1 MLLMAFAGLAT
12 DDDDATVW
20 QGYKDVMQNCR
31 DNAAVLREGINKMG
45 YFDVVSKD
53 SGVPLVAFSLKDSSK
68 YTVFEVAESLR
79 RFGWIV
85 PAYTMPADAEHVAVM
100 RVVIREDFSRGLA
113 ERLIADLGKTMA
125 DMDAHAG
132 RKQAPEQPK
141 KSVHDIEKE
150 VTTFWRR
157 LVANSKKKSSMVC

>member
-1 MLLMAFAGLAT
+1 MTPFRHG
-12 DDDDATVW
+12 W

-31 DNAAVLREGINKMG
+31 DNATVLREGIEKMG

-132 RKQAPEQPK
+132 RKAPEQPK

-157 LVANSKKKSSMVC
+157 LVANNKKKSSMVC

>member
-1 MLLMAFAGLAT
+1 MICRITDDLLYFGLANG
-12 DDDDATVW
+12 VS

-31 DNAAVLREGINKMG
+31 DNAAVLREGIQSMG

-53 SGVPLVAFSLKDSSK
+53 SGVPLVAFSLRDASR

-132 RKQAPEQPK
+132 GKPHK
-141 KSVHDIEKE
+141 KSAHEIEKE

-157 LVANSKKKSSMVC
+157 LVANKKKSSMVC

>member
-1 MLLMAFAGLAT
+1 M
-12 DDDDATVW
+12 

-31 DNAAVLREGINKMG
+31 DNATVLREGIEKMG
-45 YFDVVSKD
+45 RFDVVSKD
-53 SGVPLVAFSLKDSSK
+53 SGVPLVAFALKDSSR

-79 RFGWIV
+79 RYGWIV

-113 ERLIADLGKTMA
+113 ERLIADLGKTVA
-125 DMDAHAG
+125 EMDAHAAKHHG
-132 RKQAPEQPK
+132 GEHHKKTEREIEQ
-141 KSVHDIEKE
+141 E

-157 LVANSKKKSSMVC
+157 MVAKKKSSLVC

>member
-1 MLLMAFAGLAT
+1 MFFRITNNPPILSERCAI
-12 DDDDATVW
+12 

-31 DNAAVLREGINKMG
+31 DNATVLRDGIEKMG

-100 RVVIREDFSRGLA
+100 RVVIREDFSRSLA
-113 ERLIADLGKTMA
+113 ERLIADLGKTMV

-132 RKQAPEQPK
+132 KNHPHK
-141 KSVHDIEKE
+141 KSVHEIEKE
-150 VTTFWRR
+150 VTTFWKR
-157 LVANSKKKSSMVC
+157 LVAKKKSSMVC

>member
-1 MLLMAFAGLAT
+1 MICRVTDDLLYFGLANG
-12 DDDDATVW
+12 VS

-31 DNAAVLREGINKMG
+31 DNATVLREGIQSMG

-53 SGVPLVAFSLKDSSK
+53 SGVPLVAFSLRDASR

-132 RKQAPEQPK
+132 KAHK
-141 KSVHDIEKE
+141 KSAHEIEKE

-157 LVANSKKKSSMVC
+157 LVANKKKSSMVC